1 MDVGGWA
8 GRRGAPRVHDSWL
21 GLLLQLASPDT
32 RVTLAK
38 GSTMDFEHI
47 LYEKDGGVA
56 TITLNR
62 PDRMNAFTATMI
74 QEWAQALEDARLDG
88 NVRAVILTGAGRGF
102 CAGADLRGGSGVPE
116 TARSEVPVSAADR
129 RNWLR
134 DGVHNVPRQVALLD
148 KPYIA
153 AVNGAAVGAGMDMC
167 SMCDLRIASEQARF
181 AMSYVKVGL
190 VPGDGGC
197 YFLPR
202 IVGVAKALELIW
214 TGDFVDAE
222 EALRIGYV
230 SKVVPAD
237 ELLPAARA
245 LAERIAQGPAVAI
258 QLAKRLVY
266 RGLNSDIQEALEAAG
281 HAMAIVQPTEDARE
295 GPRAFAEKRAPQFR
309 GR

>member
-1 MDVGGWA
+1 
-8 GRRGAPRVHDSWL
+8 
-21 GLLLQLASPDT
+21 
-32 RVTLAK
+32 
-38 GSTMDFEHI
+38 
-47 LYEKDGGVA
+47 
-56 TITLNR
+56 
-62 PDRMNAFTATMI
+62 MNAFTDVMLR
-74 QEWAQALEDARLDG
+74 EWASALEDARLDRD
-88 NVRAVILTGAGRGF
+88 VRVVVVTGAGRGF
-102 CAGADLRGGSGVPE
+102 CAGADLRGGIGIAAEGDGGPQSP
-116 TARSEVPVSAADR
+116 ADR

-134 DGVHNVPRQVALLD
+134 DGVHYVPRAVQLLD

-153 AVNGAAVGAGMDMC
+153 AVNGAAVGAGMDMA
-167 SMCDLRIASEQARF
+167 SMADIRIASDAAKF

-202 IVGVAKALELIW
+202 IVGLPKALELIW

-237 ELLPAARA
+237 SLMEATREFA
-245 LAERIAQGPAVAI
+245 LRLAQGPAVAM

-266 RGLNSDIQEALEAAG
+266 RGLDASWHEAFEQAG
-281 HAMAIVQPTEDARE
+281 GAMAIAQSTEDARE
-295 GPRAFAEKRAPQFR
+295 GPRAFRESRPPKFT

>member
-1 MDVGGWA
+1 M
-8 GRRGAPRVHDSWL
+8 SYE
-21 GLLLQLASPDT
+21 T
-32 RVTLAK
+32 
-38 GSTMDFEHI
+38 I
-47 LYEKDGGVA
+47 LYEKTDGVA
-56 TITLNR
+56 VITLNR
-62 PDRMNAFTATMI
+62 PERMNAFTDVMI
-74 QEWAQALEDARLDG
+74 REWASALDDARLDRD
-88 NVRAVILTGAGRGF
+88 VRAVILTGNGRGF
-102 CAGADLRGGSGVPE
+102 CAGADLRGGSGIGA
-116 TARSEVPVSAADR
+116 TAQGTAPPAAAER

-134 DGVHNVPRQVALLD
+134 DGVHMVPRAVQLLD

-153 AVNGAAVGAGMDMC
+153 AVNGSAVGAGMDMA
-167 SMCDLRIASEQARF
+167 SMADLRIASDSAKF

-214 TGDFVDAE
+214 TGDFFDAQ

-237 ELLPAARA
+237 DLMSSAMEFAQRL
-245 LAERIAQGPAVAI
+245 AQGPAVAM

-266 RGLNSDIQEALEAAG
+266 RGLNADWQEAFEMAG
-281 HAMAIVQPTEDARE
+281 SAMAIAQSTEDARE
-295 GPRAFAEKRAPQFR
+295 GPRAFVEARPRLFV